1 MRFRIYLYA
10 IARILFGLVLTFNG
24 AYNVIVYPKFLACL
38 ENHFERTSVLDFEF
52 VEFFLVL
59 VPFTEFTIGSLLMIG
74 CYTRKVLISS
84 VILFLFIVMYLLDA
98 NSEILIFVYAV
109 FLLMS
114 GILLRKDN
122 YNLKSMDYSRD
133 SYQMI

>member
-1 MRFRIYLYA
+1 MKFRIYLYA
-10 IARILFGLVLTFNG
+10 IARILFGLALTFNG

-38 ENHFERTSVLDFEF
+38 DDHFERTTILDFEII
-52 VEFFLVL
+52 EFFLVL
-59 VPFTEFTIGSLLMIG
+59 VPFAEFIIGLLLMIG

-84 VILFLFIVMYLLDA
+84 IILFLFIVMYLLDA
-98 NSEILIFVYAV
+98 NSEIMIFVYTV